1 MPLQST
7 MTSKGQVTVPV
18 EIRRRLGLRQGD
30 RVEFSEKGSDTVIRR
45 APDSKNPFERYKGA
59 LKGPQRS
66 SLLYRTE
73 FLLQSNCTHL
83 KPRRWNFGLASF
95 SEPPSVDHFRFN
107 R

>member
-59 LKGPQRS
+59 LKGVKGDLRAI
-66 SLLYRTE
+66 
-73 FLLQSNCTHL
+73 N
-83 KPRRWNFGLASF
+83 RWLASLRD
-95 SEPPSVDHFRFN
+95 EEETGR
-107 R
+107 